1 MSKYQF
7 LRKLSPSK
15 ALLCK
20 DGRLFVASYSVFG
33 NLPEVLVFHSNPV
46 GEVTNWS
53 EVDGGYGYTSLASF
67 LIENIEDADRMGDTL
82 QKAFPC

>member
-1 MSKYQF
+1 MSKYQY

-33 NLPEVLVFHSNPV
+33 NLPEVLVFPSNPV

-53 EVDGGYGYTSLASF
+53 EVDGDKGCTLSSF
-67 LIENIEDADRMGDTL
+67 LAENVEDADRLGDTL
-82 QKAFPC
+82 LKAFPS